1 MKNFTKTLTMLLL
14 VTFAT
19 TTQVQASDFYAVN
32 DDTNI
37 GERSDSIK
45 EMKMESIQK
54 QNFDKAMMERAIELA
69 SKSIDNGG
77 GPFGAVI
84 TKDGKIV
91 GEASNSVTKDN
102 DPTAHAEVNA
112 IRQACKNLGTF
123 MLDGC
128 TIYTS
133 CEPCPMC
140 LGAIYWSH
148 IGKIYYGGN
157 QKDAAQ
163 AGFDDKFIYDEID
176 LRPEDRKTKME
187 ELLPKEA
194 AQVFEKWLKK
204 TDKTEY

>member
-1 MKNFTKTLTMLLL
+1 MKKLAKTLTMLLL
-14 VTFAT
+14 AMFAT
-19 TTQVQASDFYAVN
+19 VSQVQARGFN
-32 DDTNI
+32 DLNNDTN
-37 GERSDSIK
+37 GEKSDSMEEIK
-45 EMKMESIQK
+45 STQEKD
-54 QNFDKAMMERAIELA
+54 FDKAMMQRAIELA

-148 IGKIYYGGN
+148 IGKIFYGGN
-157 QKDAAQ
+157 QKDAAK
-163 AGFDDKFIYDEID
+163 AGFDDKFIYEEID

-187 ELLPKEA
+187 ELLHKDA
-194 AQVFEKWLKK
+194 KKVFEKWLNK